1 MQQEEPVALEE
12 LELQVSL
19 DLPVSLEVRGV
30 SQVFYMLEALLEVI
44 PSLLLEVIIQQVL
57 LQEQL
62 ALEAR
67 LVQEEQEGLVH

>member
-1 MQQEEPVALEE
+1 
-12 LELQVSL
+12 
-19 DLPVSLEVRGV
+19 
-30 SQVFYMLEALLEVI
+30 MLEALLEVI